1 MKKSTGFIFVLS
13 VIVMV
18 FLAFPVIAEEGV
30 ELFTVDEVVV
40 TATRYPV
47 QLSETPVSMEVIT
60 EEEIENKNA
69 ESVAELLY
77 DVAGVRIMSNGGP
90 AGLKTIHIRGSVS
103 SQVLIL
109 VDGQPVN
116 NCQNGQSDLSQ
127 LPLYNVKRV
136 EILKGPASAIY
147 GANALG
153 GVVNIITKSVSEKQQ
168 IELGLEYGSYNSS
181 NIELN
186 YSASEGKTGLAFAFS
201 KKSSDG
207 YREILD
213 NSGLKQLAFFTKLN
227 YNLSANN
234 KLILTYNY
242 NNSEKEVPGSI
253 SWPSPNATQDD
264 LDRNIYVKWEQK
276 KSAIETNAVIYNN
289 SHKLSYDNPDE
300 WGYTG
305 ASVHNTGRT
314 GLELNRINYLN
325 NHTLA
330 YGLEVKNNTID
341 STDNGEHEFL
351 NKAFYIHD
359 EWEVNS
365 PLKLTFGARYDDHEK
380 FASEISPRLGAVYEI
395 NKNTNLHLSAG
406 KAYRTPT
413 FNDLYWPADMFS
425 EGNPDLKA
433 ETAVAYEAGIV
444 NLKGDMKTE
453 LNIFNKDVDDMI
465 NWAAG
470 DDFIYRPYNV
480 NNAIIKGVE
489 FALAKQLISNFS
501 FNINYTYLDAKDEV
515 TEEQLKDKH
524 NANLGIKYSENNLEL
539 NMDARYVDGRINDM
553 EGYTVLDAHVAKVF
567 KIQGRNV
574 KLALSINNLLNN
586 EEYQINEGY
595 PMPGRNYVMEVST
608 KF

>member
-1 MKKSTGFIFVLS
+1 
-13 VIVMV
+13 
-18 FLAFPVIAEEGV
+18 
-30 ELFTVDEVVV
+30 
-40 TATRYPV
+40 
-47 QLSETPVSMEVIT
+47 MEVIT

-69 ESVAELLY
+69 ESVAELLNN
-77 DVAGVRIMSNGGP
+77 VAGIRIMSNGGS

-109 VDGQPVN
+109 VDGQQMN
-116 NCQNGQSDLSQ
+116 NCQNGQSDLGQ

-153 GVVNIITKSVSEKQQ
+153 GVVNIITKDVSKKQQ
-168 IELGLEYGSYNSS
+168 IELGIEYGSYNSS
-181 NIELN
+181 NVEIN

-207 YREILD
+207 HREIPD
-213 NSGLKQLAFFTKLN
+213 NSGLKQMAFFTKIDHK
-227 YNLSANN
+227 LSSNN
-234 KLILTYNY
+234 KLILTLNY
-242 NNSEKEVPGSI
+242 NNSEKEVPGKI
-253 SWPSPNATQDD
+253 LWPSPNATQDD
-264 LDRNIYVKWEQK
+264 LDRNIFLKWEQK

-289 SHKLSYDNPDE
+289 SHKLSYDNPDG

-305 ASVHNTGRT
+305 PSVHNTGRT
-314 GLELNRINYLN
+314 GLELNRVNYLN
-325 NHTLA
+325 NHILS
-330 YGLEVKNNTID
+330 YGLEIKNNTID

-351 NKAFYIHD
+351 NKALYIHD

-365 PLKLTFGARYDDHEK
+365 PIKLTFGARYDDHEK
-380 FASEISPRLGAVYEI
+380 FASEISPRLGTVYEI

-444 NLKGDMKTE
+444 NFKKDMKTE

-489 FALAKQLISNFS
+489 FVLAKQLRSNFS
-501 FNINYTYLDAKDEV
+501 FNINYTYLDAKDEE

-524 NANLGIKYSENNLEL
+524 NANLGIKYSKNDLEL
-539 NMDARYVDGRINDM
+539 NMDARYVDGRVNNM
-553 EGYTVLDAHVAKVF
+553 ESYTVVDARVAKIF
-567 KIQGRNV
+567 KVQDRDV

-595 PMPGRNYVMEVST
+595 PMPVRNYMLEVST